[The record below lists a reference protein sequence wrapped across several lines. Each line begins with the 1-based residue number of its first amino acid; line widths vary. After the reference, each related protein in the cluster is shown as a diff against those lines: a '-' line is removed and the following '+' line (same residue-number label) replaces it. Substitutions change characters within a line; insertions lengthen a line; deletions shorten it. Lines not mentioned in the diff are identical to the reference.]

1 MRMASAPGT
10 PFFTE
15 GTDGTPRRMLET
27 VGGMTLLSRDVLLR
41 GLRRIEWKLLLQQL
55 EQVGWRSLTIV
66 NLIALFTGMVMALQL
81 GIFLMKFGAKIYIS
95 GVIGL
100 AIVRELGPTLSAL
113 MVGARAGAGIAA
125 ELGSMAVTEQLDAL
139 RALGADPLRKL
150 VVPRLLALLIVA
162 PALTV
167 LADALGIMGGFVI
180 AVTELRVD
188 PTFYFSTLFR
198 GGWIVFA
205 DVFSGLGK
213 SLFFGY
219 FIGIIACYNGMA
231 ATGGADGVG
240 RATTR
245 TVVAA
250 SVTILLSDFF
260 LTKLFLLLPST
271 RSISQLLRSF
281 A

>member
-1 MRMASAPGT
+1 M
-10 PFFTE
+10 PFPRE
-15 GTDGTPRRMLET
+15 GTAGAPRRALET
-27 VGGMTLLSRDVLLR
+27 IGGMTLLSRDLVLR

-55 EQVGWRSLTIV
+55 EQIGWRSISIV

-81 GIFLMKFGAKIYIS
+81 GVFLTKFGAKIYIS

-113 MVGARAGAGIAA
+113 MIGARAGAGIAA

-150 VVPRLLALLIVA
+150 VAPRLLALLIVV

-167 LADALGIMGGFVI
+167 IADALGILGGFVI
-180 AVTELRVD
+180 AVGELHVD

-198 GGWIVFA
+198 GAWITLS

-213 SLFFGY
+213 SLFFAY

-260 LTKLFLLLPST
+260 LTKLFLLLPDARGVS
-271 RSISQLLRSF
+271 RLLRSLW
-281 A
+281 